1 MSDLDSN
8 RGGTKTSRITCEQC
22 GLSFKSNGEKEEHI
36 KLEHIEHKD
45 PSGVG

>member
-1 MSDLDSN
+1 MSDSESN
-8 RGGTKTSRITCEQC
+8 SSGSKTSRITCEIC

-36 KLEHIEHKD
+36 KLEHVEHKA